1 MKDKN
6 KESNE
11 KKQEILF
18 KLSLFEQQINQLQ
31 QQLQSVERGIIDLS
45 SLELELDDLKGSN
58 GKEILAPVGRGIFAK
73 AKLLSEDLIMDVG
86 GKNFVKKTIPETQDI
101 IKGQIK
107 KLEQIKSQL
116 QKNSDE
122 ISREAEKLI
131 KDLN

>member
-73 AKLLSEDLIMDVG
+73 AKLLSEDLIMDIG
-86 GKNFVKKTIPETQDI
+86 GKNFVKKNIPETQDV

-116 QKNSDE
+116 QENSDE

>member
-86 GKNFVKKTIPETQDI
+86 GKNFVKKNIPETQDV
-101 IKGQIK
+101 IKG
-107 KLEQIKSQL
+107 
-116 QKNSDE
+116 
-122 ISREAEKLI
+122 
-131 KDLN
+131 

>member
-18 KLSLFEQQINQLQ
+18 KLSLFEQQINQMQ

>member
-6 KESNE
+6 EESNE

-18 KLSLFEQQINQLQ
+18 KLSLFEQQINQMQ

-73 AKLLSEDLIMDVG
+73 AKLLSEDLIMDIG
-86 GKNFVKKTIPETQDI
+86 GKNFVKKNIPETQDV

>member
-6 KESNE
+6 EESNE

-18 KLSLFEQQINQLQ
+18 KLSLFEQQINQMQ

-73 AKLLSEDLIMDVG
+73 AKLLSEDV
-86 GKNFVKKTIPETQDI
+86 

-116 QKNSDE
+116 QENSDE

>member
-6 KESNE
+6 EESNE

-18 KLSLFEQQINQLQ
+18 KLSLFEQQINQMQ
-31 QQLQSVERGIIDLS
+31 QQLQSVEREIIDLS

>member
-6 KESNE
+6 EESNE

-18 KLSLFEQQINQLQ
+18 KLSLFEQQINQMQ

-116 QKNSDE
+116 QENSDE

>member
-116 QKNSDE
+116 QENSDE
-122 ISREAEKLI
+122 ISGEAEKLI

>member
-6 KESNE
+6 EESNE

-18 KLSLFEQQINQLQ
+18 KLSLFEQQINQMQ

>member
-6 KESNE
+6 EESNE

-116 QKNSDE
+116 QENSDE

>member
-6 KESNE
+6 EESNE